1 MVIVKMLSNNIDGFT
16 WWMRDD
22 NQREHLVG
30 NKHRTPLEMFEPFL
44 NKLFQC
50 FQSHQ
55 DFQNMV

>member
-30 NKHRTPLEMFEPFL
+30 YKHLIPLEMFEPFL
-44 NKLFQC
+44 NKLFQR
-50 FQSHQ
+50 FQSH
-55 DFQNMV
+55 